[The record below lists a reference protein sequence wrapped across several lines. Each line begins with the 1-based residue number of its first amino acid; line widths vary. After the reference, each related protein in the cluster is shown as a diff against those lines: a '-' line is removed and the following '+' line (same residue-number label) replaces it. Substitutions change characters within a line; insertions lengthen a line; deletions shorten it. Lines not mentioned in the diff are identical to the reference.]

1 MSPQPDPCVLVIG
14 STAID
19 VKGWTRRPLVTAT
32 PNPGRV
38 RIAPGG
44 VARNVAENLGRLGLT
59 TRLLSV
65 VGGDEFGAT
74 TLEATSRCGVDVEG
88 VQIISEERTG
98 AYVSVL
104 DERGIPRWSVSD
116 MALSNNLTPGL
127 LYRHRRW
134 FRDADWLVMDANLD
148 EKALAILFRLV
159 GRYGVPVAA
168 DPTSASLAPCLLPWL
183 AQLDMITPNEAE
195 AAVLCG
201 QAVTN
206 REEALEAAKC
216 LVSQGVGL
224 AIVTLAEAGLAYATS
239 SESGHVPAIRC
250 DVVDYTGAG
259 DALTAG
265 VVFGLLNDFPPDE
278 AVRLGVSAATLTL
291 RCADTVCPDLSLE
304 RLYDQLVI

>member
-19 VKGWTRRPLVTAT
+19 VKGWAGQLLVAGT
-32 PNPGRV
+32 PNPGLV

-44 VARNVAENLGRLGLT
+44 VARNVAENMSRLGLD

-74 TLEATSRCGVDVEG
+74 TLEVTSRCGVDVEG
-88 VQIISEERTG
+88 VQIIPGERTG

-104 DERGIPRWSVSD
+104 NERGIPRWSVSD
-116 MALSNNLTPGL
+116 MALSKNLTPAL
-127 LYRHRRW
+127 IYRQRRW
-134 FRDADWLVMDANLD
+134 FRDADWIVIDASLD
-148 EKALAILFRLV
+148 EKALATLFRLAT
-159 GRYGVPVAA
+159 RYGVPVVA

-183 AQLDMITPNEAE
+183 SHLAMITPNEAE
-195 AAVLCG
+195 AAVLCE

-206 REEALEAAKC
+206 REEALEAAKR

-224 AIVTLAEAGLAYATS
+224 AIVTLAEAGLAYATP

-265 VVFGLLNDFPPDE
+265 IVFGLLNDFPPGE